1 MGHKATK
8 CTMPRCGAKVTAAA
22 ALLLLL
28 ASPIPCD
35 AFSSAATAAAPVV
48 PAMHAHTTKDSNSGA
63 GKCRHGIV
71 QRRSA
76 MAVLPCLI
84 ASSFFLTDV
93 RRANAQLYVP
103 SDGDE
108 LAPVAKDGKPSPV
121 VLVPLLQAQ
130 QRLKEVAELIEANNL
145 DSWRDASSV
154 LRQKPFTPT
163 KELKRLF
170 NAYTDNIYFSDAS
183 RKNMYLD
190 GSAMLGMGKSTFGFG
205 TLAVGSGGASPES
218 KDTETYLYR
227 NEVLNNVDALTAEVA
242 YLVKQADAGIEESSD
257 DLFLYLRTAL
267 ENFDKYL
274 ANIPDRDLDQ
284 ARAYV

>member
-1 MGHKATK
+1 
-8 CTMPRCGAKVTAAA
+8 MPRCGAKVTAAA
-22 ALLLLL
+22 ALLLLLL

-93 RRANAQLYVP
+93 RRVNAQLYVP

-190 GSAMLGMGKSTFGFG
+190 GSAMLVCF
-205 TLAVGSGGASPES
+205 PP
-218 KDTETYLYR
+218 
-227 NEVLNNVDALTAEVA
+227 NLTAAQVSPA
-242 YLVKQADAGIEESSD
+242 IVQKTPTNVHNDMLPRTLLDAS
-257 DLFLYLRTAL
+257 RPVTT
-267 ENFDKYL
+267 
-274 ANIPDRDLDQ
+274 
-284 ARAYV
+284 

>member
-1 MGHKATK
+1 MSW
-8 CTMPRCGAKVTAAA
+8 CGAKVTAAA

-35 AFSSAATAAAPVV
+35 AFSSAAMAAAPVV
-48 PAMHAHTTKDSNSGA
+48 PAMHAHTTQDSNSGA
-63 GKCRHGIV
+63 GKFV

-145 DSWRDASSV
+145 DSWRDASSA

-190 GSAMLGMGKSTFGFG
+190 GSAMLVC
-205 TLAVGSGGASPES
+205 APP
-218 KDTETYLYR
+218 
-227 NEVLNNVDALTAEVA
+227 NLTAAQVSPA
-242 YLVKQADAGIEESSD
+242 IVQNTPTNVHSDMLPRTLLDAS
-257 DLFLYLRTAL
+257 RPVTT
-267 ENFDKYL
+267 
-274 ANIPDRDLDQ
+274 
-284 ARAYV
+284 